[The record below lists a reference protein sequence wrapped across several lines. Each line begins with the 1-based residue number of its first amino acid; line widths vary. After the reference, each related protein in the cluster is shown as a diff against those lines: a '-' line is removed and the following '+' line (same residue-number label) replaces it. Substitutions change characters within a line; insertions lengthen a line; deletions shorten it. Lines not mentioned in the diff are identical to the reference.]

1 MGIRSLLRKVFGR
14 DREAEHDAVPSTPSV
29 PPQAER
35 TVPQDEPSAAPTP
48 EEVAAEL
55 VAASFDHPKPTIPPA
70 RTDSPTTPRPE
81 KSEPAPAQDTT
92 PDKAAEPAKDAE
104 PAEDAESQ
112 RAKAQEPEPTKD
124 AEPQDV
130 EAKEP
135 EPDQNA
141 APQDAK
147 AQEPEP
153 GQDAEPQDANTQ
165 EPEPAEP
172 VTTSTA
178 PQGDDLQDATGAD
191 STDTPAPAE
200 PEAQAEPATTST
212 EPQDAKVQEPEPCQ
226 EAEPQDA
233 KAQEPEPQQDAA
245 PVATSAE
252 PQDAEPAQDAEPQA
266 AEAHEPAP
274 DKDAAPQEPAAQ
286 EPAPVQDAEPQAAEV
301 QEPEPDQNATPQDVK
316 AAEPEPDQDVTPQD
330 VKAQEPAPDQDADP
344 QEPAAQAEPG
354 PGQGVEA
361 PGADPRDAE
370 VLVDASAAGEPAP
383 RDAGAEGVDGAEG
396 AGGGAEPVHA
406 EERQDGAPLG
416 DGAPAVALRDVKRTA
431 PDSVVEAYKAAGAA
445 LRKRGLQGARAAVYL
460 VLDRSGSMRPYYKD
474 GSAQRLGEQ
483 ALALAAHLDEDATVP
498 VVFFSTEVDGTG
510 DLTLADAE
518 GRIDALHA
526 GLGRMG
532 RTNYDRAI
540 HEVLAHHGK
549 AHPDRPALVIFQTDG
564 APESKTAATQA
575 LAEAAAT
582 GRPVFWQFVAFGEE
596 DGKAFDYLRRLDV
609 DNAAF
614 FHAGPTPADIPH
626 ARFYRE
632 LLAAW
637 PA

>member
-92 PDKAAEPAKDAE
+92 PDKAAEPAQDAE

-112 RAKAQEPEPTKD
+112 RAKAQEPEPDQDT
-124 AEPQDV
+124 APQDV

-147 AQEPEP
+147 AQEPAP
-153 GQDAEPQDANTQ
+153 DQDATPQDAKAQ
-165 EPEPAEP
+165 DAEPAEP

-178 PQGDDLQDATGAD
+178 PRGDDLQDATGAD

-200 PEAQAEPATTST
+200 PEAQAEPAATST
-212 EPQDAKVQEPEPCQ
+212 EPQGAKAQEPEPAQ
-226 EAEPQDA
+226 DTAPQDA
-233 KAQEPEPQQDAA
+233 KAQEPAPDQDAA

-266 AEAHEPAP
+266 AE
-274 DKDAAPQEPAAQ
+274 
-286 EPAPVQDAEPQAAEV
+286 V

-316 AAEPEPDQDVTPQD
+316 AP
-330 VKAQEPAPDQDADP
+330 EPAPDQDADP
-344 QEPAAQAEPG
+344 QEPAAQAEPA

-396 AGGGAEPVHA
+396 AGGDAEPVHA

>member
-92 PDKAAEPAKDAE
+92 PDKAAEPAQDAE

-124 AEPQDV
+124 AEPQD
-130 EAKEP
+130 AKVPEP
-135 EPDQNA
+135 ELAQDT
-141 APQDAK
+141 APQDAN

-153 GQDAEPQDANTQ
+153 AQDTEPQDANAQ

-212 EPQDAKVQEPEPCQ
+212 EPQDAKAQEPEPAQ
-226 EAEPQDA
+226 DTAPQDA
-233 KAQEPEPQQDAA
+233 KAQEPAPDQDAA

-252 PQDAEPAQDAEPQA
+252 PQ
-266 AEAHEPAP
+266 
-274 DKDAAPQEPAAQ
+274 
-286 EPAPVQDAEPQAAEV
+286 EPAPVQDAEPQDAEV
-301 QEPEPDQNATPQDVK
+301 QEPEPDQNATPQDAK
-316 AAEPEPDQDVTPQD
+316 AQEPEPD
-330 VKAQEPAPDQDADP
+330 KDAEP
-344 QEPAAQAEPG
+344 QEPAAQAEPA

>member
-92 PDKAAEPAKDAE
+92 PDKAAEPAQDAE
-104 PAEDAESQ
+104 PAEDPESQ
-112 RAKAQEPEPTKD
+112 RAKAQEPEPDQDT
-124 AEPQDV
+124 APQDV

-147 AQEPEP
+147 AQEPAP
-153 GQDAEPQDANTQ
+153 DQDATPQDAKAQ
-165 EPEPAEP
+165 EPAPDQDATPQDAKAQDAEPAEP
-172 VTTSTA
+172 VTASTA

-200 PEAQAEPATTST
+200 PEAQAEPAATST
-212 EPQDAKVQEPEPCQ
+212 EPQGAKAQEPEPAQ
-226 EAEPQDA
+226 DTAPQDA
-233 KAQEPEPQQDAA
+233 KAQEPAPDQDAA

-266 AEAHEPAP
+266 AE
-274 DKDAAPQEPAAQ
+274 
-286 EPAPVQDAEPQAAEV
+286 V

-316 AAEPEPDQDVTPQD
+316 AP
-330 VKAQEPAPDQDADP
+330 EPAPDQDADP
-344 QEPAAQAEPG
+344 QEPAAQAEPA

>member
-92 PDKAAEPAKDAE
+92 PDKAAEPAQDAE

-124 AEPQDV
+124 AEPQD
-130 EAKEP
+130 
-135 EPDQNA
+135 
-141 APQDAK
+141 AK

-153 GQDAEPQDANTQ
+153 GQDAEPQDAKAQ
-165 EPEPAEP
+165 DAEPAEP

-212 EPQDAKVQEPEPCQ
+212 EPQGAKAQEPEPGQ
-226 EAEPQDA
+226 DAEPQDA
-233 KAQEPEPQQDAA
+233 KAQEPEPDQNAA

-274 DKDAAPQEPAAQ
+274 DKDADPQ
-286 EPAPVQDAEPQAAEV
+286 EPAPVQDAEPQAAEAH
-301 QEPEPDQNATPQDVK
+301 EPA
-316 AAEPEPDQDVTPQD
+316 PDQDVTPQD
-330 VKAQEPAPDQDADP
+330 VKAQEPEPDKDAEP
-344 QEPAAQAEPG
+344 QEPAAQAEPA

>member
-92 PDKAAEPAKDAE
+92 PDKAAEPAQDAE
-104 PAEDAESQ
+104 PAEDAES
-112 RAKAQEPEPTKD
+112 
-124 AEPQDV
+124 
-130 EAKEP
+130 
-135 EPDQNA
+135 
-141 APQDAK
+141 QDAK

-153 GQDAEPQDANTQ
+153 GQDAAPQDANAQEPEPAQDTEPQDANAQ
-165 EPEPAEP
+165 EP
-172 VTTSTA
+172 A
-178 PQGDDLQDATGAD
+178 PDQD
-191 STDTPAPAE
+191 
-200 PEAQAEPATTST
+200 T
-212 EPQDAKVQEPEPCQ
+212 EPQDANAQEPAPDQDAEPQDANAQ
-226 EAEPQDA
+226 EPAPDQDAEPQDA
-233 KAQEPEPQQDAA
+233 KAQEPAPDQDAEPQDAKAQEPAPDQDAA

-274 DKDAAPQEPAAQ
+274 DKDADPQEPAAQ

-301 QEPEPDQNATPQDVK
+301 QAPEPDQNATPQ
-316 AAEPEPDQDVTPQD
+316 
-330 VKAQEPAPDQDADP
+330 
-344 QEPAAQAEPG
+344 EPAAQAEPA

>member
-35 TVPQDEPSAAPTP
+35 TVSQDEPSAAPTP

-92 PDKAAEPAKDAE
+92 PDKAAEPAQDAE

-153 GQDAEPQDANTQ
+153 GQDAEPQDAKAQDAEPGQDAEPQGAKAQ
-165 EPEPAEP
+165 EPEP
-172 VTTSTA
+172 
-178 PQGDDLQDATGAD
+178 GQD
-191 STDTPAPAE
+191 
-200 PEAQAEPATTST
+200 
-212 EPQDAKVQEPEPCQ
+212 
-226 EAEPQDA
+226 AEPQDA
-233 KAQEPEPQQDAA
+233 KAQEPAPDQDAA

-274 DKDAAPQEPAAQ
+274 DKDATP
-286 EPAPVQDAEPQAAEV
+286 QDAKA
-301 QEPEPDQNATPQDVK
+301 QEPEPDKD
-316 AAEPEPDQDVTPQD
+316 AE
-330 VKAQEPAPDQDADP
+330 P
-344 QEPAAQAEPG
+344 QEPAAQAEPA

-396 AGGGAEPVHA
+396 AGGDAEPVHA

>member
-81 KSEPAPAQDTT
+81 KSEPEPAPAQDTT

-112 RAKAQEPEPTKD
+112 RAKAQEPEPDQD
-124 AEPQDV
+124 AAPQDV

-153 GQDAEPQDANTQ
+153 GQDAEPQDAKAQ
-165 EPEPAEP
+165 DAEPAEP

-212 EPQDAKVQEPEPCQ
+212 EPQDAKAQEPEPGQ
-226 EAEPQDA
+226 DAGPQDA
-233 KAQEPEPQQDAA
+233 KAHEPEPDQDAA

-252 PQDAEPAQDAEPQA
+252 PQDAEPAQDAEVQA

-274 DKDAAPQEPAAQ
+274 DKDADPQEPAAQ

-316 AAEPEPDQDVTPQD
+316 AQEPEPD
-330 VKAQEPAPDQDADP
+330 KDAEP
-344 QEPAAQAEPG
+344 QEPAAQAEPA

-483 ALALAAHLDEDATVP
+483 ALALAAHLNEDATVP